1 MKTFARIQDGVVMEI
16 IIAEVLPEFHPEIAA
31 TFVEAPEGTEQHYL
45 FDGTTFTP
53 PIS

>member
-16 IIAEVLPEFHPEIAA
+16 IIAEVLPEFHPEVAA
-31 TFVEAPEGTEQHYL
+31 TFVEAPEGTEQHYT

-53 PIS
+53 PSA